1 MGKYLWRRIG
11 IFGFCTIFCLFST
24 VGFSNTMESV
34 KYSSVEHSIVEN
46 SDKEFRIDENFYYEE
61 INDELFDKIY
71 GKSFKK
77 DCRVPR
83 SELRYIHVL
92 HVGFDGKDKEGEI
105 IANRRIAKDLLD
117 IFKELYGKRYQI
129 ERVKLV
135 DEYGANDEISMQNN
149 NSSCFNYRVIAR
161 TNRISKHGLGL
172 AIDINTLYNPYV
184 NNHDGKIIIEPST
197 AGDYVDRSKDF
208 PHKIDKNDL
217 CYKLFVKKGFEW
229 GGDWDSPKDYQHFEI
244 PSERIKKWYPDY

>member
-1 MGKYLWRRIG
+1 MA
-11 IFGFCTIFCLFST
+11 TP
-24 VGFSNTMESV
+24 
-34 KYSSVEHSIVEN
+34 SVEHSIVEN

-83 SELRYIHVL
+83 SELRYIHII

-105 IANRRIAKDLLD
+105 IANRHIAKDLLD
-117 IFKELYGKRYQI
+117 IFKKLHEEGYQI
-129 ERVKLV
+129 EKVELV
-135 DEYGANDEISMQNN
+135 DKYDADDEISMQNN

-184 NNHDGKIIIEPST
+184 NNHDGKTIIEPST
-197 AGDYVDRSKDF
+197 AGDYVDRSKNF
-208 PHKIDKNDL
+208 PHKIDENDL
-217 CYKLFVKKGFEW
+217 CYKLFIEKGFEW
-229 GGDWDSPKDYQHFEI
+229 GGDWDFPKDYQHFEI
-244 PSERIKKWYPDY
+244 SSERIKEWYPDY